1 LRQTRVKAPVSS
13 KSLGRFHTTL
23 RDADSCEGDGLKFT
37 TIEAHSAGSQS
48 AHKAPEVV
56 PEDKLDGRSSYPDT
70 YQMLPTPKRPKIYHI
85 THVDNLQAI
94 IASKRLISDARLAE
108 VGGPSEMV
116 GMSHIKQRRLTEISL
131 DECYPDDYV
140 GQYVPFYFCPRS
152 VMLYLIHM
160 RNHELTY
167 KGGQG
172 PIVHLEAD
180 LHSVIQWAEG
190 KGRRWAFSLSNAG
203 SYVVEFRNQI
213 DQLNE
218 VNWPAVS
225 ATDWRNSAT
234 KHGKQ
239 AEFLIRDSFPWHL
252 VDRIGVY
259 SNAIAQRA
267 SQAIATAEHQPQIE
281 ILQEWYY

>member
-1 LRQTRVKAPVSS
+1 
-13 KSLGRFHTTL
+13 
-23 RDADSCEGDGLKFT
+23 
-37 TIEAHSAGSQS
+37 
-48 AHKAPEVV
+48 
-56 PEDKLDGRSSYPDT
+56 
-70 YQMLPTPKRPKIYHI
+70 
-85 THVDNLQAI
+85 
-94 IASKRLISDARLAE
+94 
-108 VGGPSEMV
+108 MV
-116 GMSHIKQRRLTEISL
+116 GMSHIKQRRLAEITL

-140 GQYVPFYFCPRS
+140 GQYVPFHFCPRS

-160 RNHELTY
+160 QNHELTY

-190 KGRRWAFSLSNAG
+190 KGHRWAFSLSNAG
-203 SYVVEFRNQI
+203 SYVVEFRNGI

-234 KHGKQ
+234 KQGKQ

-267 SQAIATAEHQPQIE
+267 SQAIATADHQPQIE
-281 ILQEWYY
+281 ILREWYY